1 MGAGTGALDAVR
13 KAAAALFLLALTGCS
28 PVYVL
33 KAGWAEAKILA
44 AREPIAEVATD
55 PATPLETRQQLRLV
69 MDARA
74 FAADSLG
81 LDVGTSYTTFTRLES
96 DTLAMVLSAAHR
108 DRLVPRTWW
117 FPIVGRVPYRGF
129 FDLDDALDEQRD
141 LEREGF
147 DTYLRPTAAFST
159 LGWFSDPLL
168 STLLRL
174 DDVELVETVLHELA
188 HNHLYLPG
196 HTTFNESFAT
206 FVGRVGAAEF
216 FCRREGGGSDT
227 VRCAR
232 ARARRRD
239 YVRFSGFLDGV
250 VAELEALYGREDL
263 EPEEKVARRE
273 GIFEAARVQ
282 FRSEVQP
289 SLEATTFRSFLDVPL
304 NNATLLARMRYY
316 HRLGDFQALLE
327 RHGGD
332 LAAAVGELARR
343 APGTENPFGVLE
355 NDGGR
360 RIRDAEH
367 SMENV
372 PGRSAMSTPAR
383 TPAYSISKQ

>member
-1 MGAGTGALDAVR
+1 MGAGAGALDAVR
-13 KAAAALFLLALTGCS
+13 KAAGVALLLVLAGCS

-44 AREPIAEVATD
+44 AREPMAEVASD
-55 PATPLETRQQLRLV
+55 PATPLEARQQLRLV

-74 FAADSLG
+74 FARDSLG

-96 DTLAMVLSAAHR
+96 DTLAMVLSAAPR
-108 DRLVPRTWW
+108 DRLVARTWW

-129 FDLDDALDEQRD
+129 FDLDDALDEQRE

-174 DDVELVETVLHELA
+174 DDVELVETVLHELS

-196 HTTFNESFAT
+196 HTRFNESYAT
-206 FVGRVGAAEF
+206 FVGRAGAAEF
-216 FCRREGGGSDT
+216 FCRREGGGPDT
-227 VRCAR
+227 VKCAR
-232 ARARRRD
+232 ARARWRD
-239 YVRFSGFLDGV
+239 YVRFSAFLDEV
-250 VAELEALYGREDL
+250 VAELEALYGREDFEL
-263 EPEEKVARRE
+263 EEKVARRE
-273 GIFEAARVQ
+273 AVFEGAQAR

-289 SLEATTFRSFLDVPL
+289 SFEATTFRSFLDVPL

-316 HRLGDFQALLE
+316 HRLEDFQALLE

-332 LAAAVGELARR
+332 LAGAVGELARR
-343 APGTENPFGVLE
+343 APGVENPFETLDVL
-355 NDGGR
+355 
-360 RIRDAEH
+360 
-367 SMENV
+367 
-372 PGRSAMSTPAR
+372 PPL
-383 TPAYSISKQ
+383 